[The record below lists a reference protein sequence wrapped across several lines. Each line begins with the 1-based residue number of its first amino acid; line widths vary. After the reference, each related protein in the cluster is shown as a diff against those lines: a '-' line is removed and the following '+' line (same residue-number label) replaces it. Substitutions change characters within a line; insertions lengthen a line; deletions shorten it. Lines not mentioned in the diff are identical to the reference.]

1 MKGWSRVC
9 LHSLVLTGVNL
20 GCIIAGF
27 GVYYLLRPV
36 NQIAVQAPLAAG
48 LTIVVFA
55 TWSLLVRWLP
65 VGGLSL
71 HGRAEWFWTYLLA
84 LLWTPLIFVPL
95 HFVTQG
101 YLTSFSN
108 IIATWLFQ
116 LPTNA
121 LALLIAGGMREKLFT
136 QN

>member
-1 MKGWSRVC
+1 
-9 LHSLVLTGVNL
+9 
-20 GCIIAGF
+20 
-27 GVYYLLRPV
+27 
-36 NQIAVQAPLAAG
+36 
-48 LTIVVFA
+48 
-55 TWSLLVRWLP
+55 

-95 HFVTQG
+95 HSVTQG